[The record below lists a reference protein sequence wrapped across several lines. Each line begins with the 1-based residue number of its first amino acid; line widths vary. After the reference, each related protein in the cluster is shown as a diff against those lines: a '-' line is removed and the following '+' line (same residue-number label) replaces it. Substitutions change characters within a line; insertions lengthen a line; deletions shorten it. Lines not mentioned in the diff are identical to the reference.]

1 MSEEFLLKCFTDAA
15 FPTVVAFYF
24 LLRIS
29 NQLERMADSMDKL
42 ERRVERLE
50 EKIFSKE
57 TSPS

>member
-29 NQLERMADSMDKL
+29 NQLERMADSIMDKL

-50 EKIFSKE
+50 EKIFSKD
-57 TSPS
+57 SHS